1 MAPARYGTSLLKNNT
16 GNNAGIPCGLEAG
29 RSILTESAIQP
40 EYIRKIKKI
49 QARLSKGRAKTC
61 ASMDDFIAALR
72 Q

>member
-1 MAPARYGTSLLKNNT
+1 MRSGGGTVH
-16 GNNAGIPCGLEAG
+16 
-29 RSILTESAIQP
+29 LTESAIRP